1 MPKNLKPVGMS
12 REDFDRLPPL
22 ITRKTFLFAT
32 GISVE
37 ALYDMVE
44 RGELK
49 RCLIGLGTRGM
60 YYKADAARICGYTR
74 AEYQPGKVVK
84 LELV

>member
-1 MPKNLKPVGMS
+1 
-12 REDFDRLPPL
+12 
-22 ITRKTFLFAT
+22 
-32 GISVE
+32 
-37 ALYDMVE
+37 
-44 RGELK
+44 
-49 RCLIGLGTRGM
+49 M